1 MPTVGALK
9 TSISLDSSQFQQS
22 MQGINRQL
30 RGLKAETRAVTSS
43 GTGFARGVDEMKSKA
58 DVLNRSLEVQQAKVR
73 ELRQRYEESRR
84 ATGENSKETQNANI
98 EYQRA
103 VAEMNRTENALKGL
117 TAEIERQ
124 TNPWNR
130 LSENMDI
137 AGKKIQDIG
146 RGMTDFGRGMTTRV
160 TAPILGLGAGVLKV
174 GMDFEAGMSQVQ
186 ALTGGT
192 AKEMAR
198 MSDQAKELGANT
210 RFSATEAA
218 EGMAFLGMAGWET
231 SAILEGM
238 PGLLSLAAAGNMELG
253 RAADIT
259 SNIMSAFNIEAKNAG
274 MVSDILAHASANA
287 NTDLSQLGEAMKY
300 VAPTANTLGISI
312 ENTTAAIM
320 AVSDAGIQGS
330 QAGRAFGTSLLR
342 LADPTSKMEEEMEK
356 LKLSFFDAEGSMKT
370 LTDIVEQLEKSMGDY
385 DDQQK
390 AATLS
395 TLFGTEAQRHWAILL
410 DQGSDSLRKN
420 SKELENSEGAAD
432 KMAETMQENAKGA
445 MIEFKSAVEGIGIE
459 LAEHMIPAVTDII
472 GKE

>member
-1 MPTVGALK
+1 M
-9 TSISLDSSQFQQS
+9 
-22 MQGINRQL
+22 
-30 RGLKAETRAVTSS
+30 
-43 GTGFARGVDEMKSKA
+43 
-58 DVLNRSLEVQQAKVR
+58 
-73 ELRQRYEESRR
+73 
-84 ATGENSKETQNANI
+84 
-98 EYQRA
+98 
-103 VAEMNRTENALKGL
+103 
-117 TAEIERQ
+117 
-124 TNPWNR
+124 
-130 LSENMDI
+130 
-137 AGKKIQDIG
+137 
-146 RGMTDFGRGMTTRV
+146 
-160 TAPILGLGAGVLKV
+160 
-174 GMDFEAGMSQVQ
+174 
-186 ALTGGT
+186 
-192 AKEMAR
+192 
-198 MSDQAKELGANT
+198 
-210 RFSATEAA
+210 
-218 EGMAFLGMAGWET
+218 GWET
-231 SAILEGM
+231 SAILKGM

-356 LKLSFFDAEGSMKT
+356 LKLSFFDAQGTMKS
-370 LTDIVEQLEKSMGDY
+370 LPEIVEQLENSMSDY

-445 MIEFKSAVEGIGIE
+445 MVEFKSAVEGIGIE

-472 GKE
+472 GKGTELVRKFGELDDETQQNIIKMGLFAAAIGPVAMIMGNLTTAIGGVVRIGGSLVGLLGGTGGLVARLGMLGVSGPVGLAITGVGALAGGLYLLSKRTDSNIEKTLESIKTRQDEVNSLDNLIGR